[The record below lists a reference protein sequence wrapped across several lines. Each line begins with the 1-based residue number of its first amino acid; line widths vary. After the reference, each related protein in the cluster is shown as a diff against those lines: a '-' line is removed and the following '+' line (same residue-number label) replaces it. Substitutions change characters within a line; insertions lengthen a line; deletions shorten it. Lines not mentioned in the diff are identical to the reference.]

1 MTSLFGKPASLTRR
15 GAIGSA
21 LAIATLRASGF
32 AFADDGASEPPL
44 GQWRH
49 ALAIMGTPKYPKDFK
64 HFDYVN
70 PEAPKGGVARLGAQ
84 GTFDNF
90 NPAVDGI
97 KGNLAA
103 GIGLVHATLIAR
115 SLDEVGSNYG
125 FLAEEMMI
133 APDRLSVG
141 YRLNP
146 KARFE
151 NGDPVTPEDVIFS
164 FDMQK
169 KLSPQMAL
177 YYHRVTSAE
186 KTGER
191 EVTFH
196 LEDAT
201 SRELPLIVGEL
212 MVLPK
217 AWFEGKDAKGSQRDI
232 GQTSLEPPM
241 GAGPYRLKSFSP
253 GRSLVYERVK
263 DHWAENLPAHIGT
276 NNFGEIRFEYY
287 KDPQI
292 LLEAFKGDQI
302 DFRNENSAKN
312 WATGYDFPAVKEG
325 RVVREEIPDESRC
338 VMQAFVF
345 NTRLR
350 KFQDPRVR
358 RAFNYAFDFE
368 TLNTAILFGLYKR
381 IGSYFE
387 GTELASSGLPGSAE
401 LALLEPMRSE
411 LPPEVFTSEYKN
423 PLGGSPEA
431 DRNNLRE
438 ADRLLKEAGYE
449 IKGNRRVDGKT
460 GEALTIDFLAY
471 DQNSER
477 FVLPYKASL
486 ERLGVAT
493 QLRVV
498 DPAQYENRV
507 RAFDFDAL
515 AIDLW
520 PESLSP
526 GNEQRDFWGS
536 AAADQQGSTNHIGI
550 KNKAIDALIDK
561 LIAAE
566 TRPALLAAVHALDR
580 VLLWN
585 NYVVPQWT
593 TNVQRTV
600 RWNRFARPQTLPIYG
615 GAAFSTIWWYDAA
628 KAAVTGAPKG

>member
-1 MTSLFGKPASLTRR
+1 MS
-15 GAIGSA
+15 
-21 LAIATLRASGF
+21 
-32 AFADDGASEPPL
+32 
-44 GQWRH
+44 
-49 ALAIMGTPKYPKDFK
+49 TPKYSRDFK

-70 PEAPKGGVARLGAQ
+70 PEAPKGGLARLGGQ

-90 NPAVDGI
+90 NPAVDGV
-97 KGNLAA
+97 KGSLAA
-103 GIGLVHATLIAR
+103 GISLVHATLITR

-133 APDRLSVG
+133 ERDRLSVS
-141 YRLNP
+141 YRLDP

-169 KLSPQMAL
+169 KLSPSVAL
-177 YYHRVTSAE
+177 YYHRVRSAE
-186 KTGER
+186 KTDER

-201 SRELPLIVGEL
+201 SRELPLIIGEL
-212 MVLPK
+212 TVLPK
-217 AWFEGKDAKGSQRDI
+217 AWFEGKDAKGNQRDI
-232 GQTSLEPPM
+232 AQTSLEPPM
-241 GAGPYRLKSFSP
+241 GSGPYRVKSFSP
-253 GRSLVYERVK
+253 GRSLVYERIK
-263 DHWAENLPAHIGT
+263 DHWAENLPANVGT
-276 NNFGEIRFEYY
+276 NNFDEIRFEYY

-292 LLEAFKGDQI
+292 LLEAFKGDLI
-302 DFRNENSAKN
+302 DFQDENSAKN

-338 VMQAFVF
+338 VMQAFVL
-345 NTRLR
+345 NTRLK
-350 KFQDPRVR
+350 KFQDARVR

-381 IGSYFE
+381 VGSYFE
-387 GTELASSGLPGSAE
+387 GTELASSGLPSAAE
-401 LALLEPMRSE
+401 LALLEPLRAE
-411 LPPEVFTSEYKN
+411 LPPEVFTSEFKN
-423 PLGGSPEA
+423 PVGGSPEA
-431 DRNNLRE
+431 QRNNLRE

-449 IKGNRRVDGKT
+449 IKGNRRVDAKS
-460 GEALTIDFLAY
+460 GEALTIDFLAF
-471 DQNSER
+471 DENSER
-477 FVLPYKASL
+477 YVLPYKASL

-493 QLRVV
+493 ALRIV

-507 RAFDFDAL
+507 NRIEFDAL
-515 AIDLW
+515 AMDIW

-536 AAADQQGSTNHIGI
+536 AAADRPGSSNRIGI
-550 KNKAIDALIDK
+550 KNKAVDALIEK
-561 LIAAE
+561 VIAAE

-585 NYVVPQWT
+585 HYVVPQWT
-593 TNVQRTV
+593 ANVERFA
-600 RWNRFARPQTLPIYG
+600 RWNRFSRPQTLPIYG
-615 GAAFSTIWWYDAA
+615 GAAFTTVWWYDKA
-628 KAAVTGAPKG
+628 KAAATGAPRG

>member
-1 MTSLFGKPASLTRR
+1 MIFRSGDRFSLTRR
-15 GAIGSA
+15 ATLGSA
-21 LAIATLRASGF
+21 LGLAALRIKGV
-32 AFADDGASEPPL
+32 AFAQDAAAEPEL
-44 GQWRH
+44 GEWRH
-49 ALAIMGTPKYPKDFK
+49 ALAIMGTPKYAKDFT

-70 PEAPKGGVARLGAQ
+70 PQAPKGGMARLGVQ

-90 NPAVDGI
+90 NPAVDGV

-103 GIGLVHATLIAR
+103 GMGLVHATLITR
-115 SLDEVGSNYG
+115 SLDEAGSNYG
-125 FLAEEMMI
+125 FVAQEMMI
-133 APDRLSVG
+133 AKDRLSAS

-146 KARFE
+146 AARFD

-164 FDMQK
+164 FEMQK
-169 KLSPQMAL
+169 KLSPRMAL

-196 LEDAT
+196 LEDAS

-212 MVLPK
+212 TILSK
-217 AWFEGKDAKGSQRDI
+217 AWFEGKDAKGNQRDI
-232 GQTSLEPPM
+232 TQTSLEPPM

-253 GRSLVYERVK
+253 GRSLIYERIK
-263 DHWAENLPAHIGT
+263 GHWAENLPAHIGT
-276 NNFGEIRFEYY
+276 NNFNEVRLEYY

-325 RVVREEIPDESRC
+325 RVVREEIPDQSRC

-358 RAFNYAFDFE
+358 HAFNYAFDFE
-368 TLNTAILFGLYKR
+368 SLNAAILFGLYKR

-387 GTELASSGLPGSAE
+387 GTELASSGLPSAAE
-401 LALLEPMRSE
+401 LKLLEPLRAE
-411 LPPEVFTSEYKN
+411 IPPEVFTTEFKN
-423 PLGGSPEA
+423 PVAGSPEA
-431 DRNNLRE
+431 QRNNLRE

-449 IKGNRRVDGKT
+449 IKGNRRVDAKT
-460 GEALTIDFLAY
+460 GEPLTIEFLAF

-493 QLRVV
+493 SLRIV
-498 DPAQYENRV
+498 DPAQYENLERG
-507 RAFDFDAL
+507 FQFDAL

-536 AAADQQGSTNHIGI
+536 AAADQPGSTNHIGI

-585 NYVVPQWT
+585 HYVVPQWT
-593 TNVQRTV
+593 ANVQRTV
-600 RWNRFARPQTLPIYG
+600 RWNRFAHPQTLPIYG
-615 GAAFSTIWWYDAA
+615 GADFPTIWWYDEA